1 MKKIL
6 LAGIASL
13 FLFGCKPPV
22 PKDIIQPDDMGK
34 ILYDIHIAD
43 GYVNTIP
50 LPDSAKKVAS
60 SFYKGIYKKYGT
72 DSAAYTKSMNFYY
85 THPDLMSSIYEKIK
99 ADLTAAKKKVD
110 KVVVDSVAA
119 ANKKLQKKLKLDA
132 AKKAAVPDPK
142 LIKNIKTKDSL
153 LVKKDSALVKP
164 KKKIRKKKLK
174 KVQIQT
180 TQK

>member
-99 ADLTAAKKKVD
+99 VDLTTAKKKVD
-110 KVVVDSVAA
+110 KVVADSVAA
-119 ANKKLQKKLKLDA
+119 AQKKLQKKLDT
-132 AKKAAVPDPK
+132 AKKTAVPDPK
-142 LIKNIKTKDSL
+142 LIKNVKAKDSL

-164 KKKIRKKKLK
+164 KKKIRKKKLR